1 MPYEIVKSTA
11 GGKKG
16 YRVRKEG
23 TNTYFSS
30 KALPLQT
37 AKKQRTAIAI
47 SESRN
52 PTIRMANGGLVP
64 NMLGFPPVQG
74 RKKDYGD
81 VTKAILEP
89 NELIVPVEHT
99 PKVIKF
105 LKSKGIKL
113 PNT

>member
-30 KALPLQT
+30 TALPLQT

-47 SESRN
+47 SESKR
-52 PTIRMANGGLVP
+52 PRKMANGGLVP
-64 NMLGFPPVQG
+64 NPLGFPPVQG
-74 RKKDYGD
+74 RMKDYGD
-81 VTKAILEP
+81 VVHTVLEP
-89 NELIVPVEHT
+89 GEVVIPVEHVN
-99 PKVIKF
+99 KVTKF
-105 LKSKGIKL
+105 LKKENIKL
-113 PNT
+113 PGM

>member
-23 TNTYFSS
+23 TTTYFSS
-30 KALPLQT
+30 TALPLQT

-47 SESRN
+47 SETRQ

-64 NMLGFPPVQG
+64 NVLGFPPVQG
-74 RKKDYGD
+74 TRKDYGD
-81 VTKAILEP
+81 LVHTVLEP
-89 NELIVPVEHT
+89 GEVVIPVEHVN
-99 PKVIKF
+99 KVTKF
-105 LKSKGIKL
+105 LKKENIKL
-113 PNT
+113 PGM